1 MSGPPAPYPFS
12 PYPHPTPTS
21 PSLRVPFGPG
31 SRPSF
36 RAERGA
42 ALGEVMR
49 ERGEVARQ
57 GDTG

>member
-1 MSGPPAPYPFS
+1 MNDATPVLLTSLS
-12 PYPHPTPTS
+12 CHPLARGTS
-21 PSLRVPFGPG
+21 GPG

-49 ERGEVARQ
+49 ERGEVA
-57 GDTG
+57 